1 MKIIF
6 RGDKVKLI
14 VVSEDFN
21 SRLSGELSQL
31 LSKHGGVLL
40 LGNNIIEASYI
51 DTPEYVITDNGAKL
65 DNSLKNTISV
75 EISKNGDIINEAL
88 IYNDSAGI
96 KQKLNIGTNFKDDI
110 TLSSLNDGEIYFGIQ
125 TIIKDFS
132 GKTLYPCEI
141 QSKTS
146 DITDIHTIL
155 TAAGILLIS
164 GKYNENNGILNI

>member
-31 LSKHGGVLL
+31 LSKHGGVLR

-51 DTPEYVITDNGAKL
+51 DTPEYVITDIGAKV
-65 DNSLKNTISV
+65 DNSFKNTISV

-96 KQKLNIGTNFKDDI
+96 KQRLNIGTNFKDDI
-110 TLSSLNDGEIYFGIQ
+110 TLSSLMMEKFTSEYKRLSRIYP
-125 TIIKDFS
+125 
-132 GKTLYPCEI
+132 GKIYI
-141 QSKTS
+141 RVK
-146 DITDIHTIL
+146 
-155 TAAGILLIS
+155 
-164 GKYNENNGILNI
+164 

>member
-51 DTPEYVITDNGAKL
+51 DTPEYVITDIGAKV
-65 DNSLKNTISV
+65 DNSFKNTISV

-96 KQKLNIGTNFKDDI
+96 KQRLNIGTNFKDDI
-110 TLSSLNDGEIYFGIQ
+110 TLSSLMMEKFTSEYKRLSRIYP
-125 TIIKDFS
+125 
-132 GKTLYPCEI
+132 GKIYI
-141 QSKTS
+141 RVK
-146 DITDIHTIL
+146 
-155 TAAGILLIS
+155 
-164 GKYNENNGILNI
+164 

>member
-21 SRLSGELSQL
+21 SRLSCELSQL

-51 DTPEYVITDNGAKL
+51 DTPEYVITDIGAKL
-65 DNSLKNTISV
+65 DNSIKNTISV

-96 KQKLNIGTNFKDDI
+96 KQRLNIGTDFKDDI
-110 TLSSLNDGEIYFGIQ
+110 TLSSLMMEKFTSEYKRLSRIYPEKIY
-125 TIIKDFS
+125 IRVK
-132 GKTLYPCEI
+132 
-141 QSKTS
+141 
-146 DITDIHTIL
+146 
-155 TAAGILLIS
+155 
-164 GKYNENNGILNI
+164 

>member
-14 VVSEDFN
+14 IVSEDFN

-51 DTPEYVITDNGAKL
+51 DTPEYVITDIGAKV
-65 DNSLKNTISV
+65 DNSFKNTISV

-96 KQKLNIGTNFKDDI
+96 KQRLNIGTDFKDDI
-110 TLSSLNDGEIYFGIQ
+110 TLSSLMMKKFTSEYKRLSRIYP
-125 TIIKDFS
+125 
-132 GKTLYPCEI
+132 GKIYI
-141 QSKTS
+141 RVK
-146 DITDIHTIL
+146 
-155 TAAGILLIS
+155 
-164 GKYNENNGILNI
+164 

>member
-14 VVSEDFN
+14 VVSEDFS

-31 LSKHGGVLL
+31 LSKHGGVLR

-51 DTPEYVITDNGAKL
+51 DTPEYVITDIGAKL

-96 KQKLNIGTNFKDDI
+96 KQRLNIGTNFKDDI
-110 TLSSLNDGEIYFGIQ
+110 TLSSLMMEKFTSEYKRLSRIYP
-125 TIIKDFS
+125 
-132 GKTLYPCEI
+132 GKIYI
-141 QSKTS
+141 RVK
-146 DITDIHTIL
+146 
-155 TAAGILLIS
+155 
-164 GKYNENNGILNI
+164 

>member
-14 VVSEDFN
+14 VVSEDFSN
-21 SRLSGELSQL
+21 RLAAELSQL

-51 DTPEYVITDNGAKL
+51 DTPEYVITDIGAKL
-65 DNSLKNTISV
+65 DDSFKNTISV

-96 KQKLNIGTNFKDDI
+96 KQRLNIGTDFKDDI
-110 TLSSLNDGEIYFGIQ
+110 TLSSLMMEKFTSEYKRLSRIYP
-125 TIIKDFS
+125 
-132 GKTLYPCEI
+132 GKIYI
-141 QSKTS
+141 RVK
-146 DITDIHTIL
+146 
-155 TAAGILLIS
+155 
-164 GKYNENNGILNI
+164 

>member
-1 MKIIF
+1 M
-6 RGDKVKLI
+6 KLI

-51 DTPEYVITDNGAKL
+51 DTPEYVITDIGAKL
-65 DNSLKNTISV
+65 DNSFKNTISV

-96 KQKLNIGTNFKDDI
+96 KQRLNIGTNFKDDI
-110 TLSSLNDGEIYFGIQ
+110 TLSSLMMEKFTSEYKRLSRIYP
-125 TIIKDFS
+125 
-132 GKTLYPCEI
+132 GKIYI
-141 QSKTS
+141 RVK
-146 DITDIHTIL
+146 
-155 TAAGILLIS
+155 
-164 GKYNENNGILNI
+164 

>member
-51 DTPEYVITDNGAKL
+51 DTPEYVITNIGAKL
-65 DNSLKNTISV
+65 DNSFKNTISV
-75 EISKNGDIINEAL
+75 EISKSGDIINEAL

-96 KQKLNIGTNFKDDI
+96 KQRLNIGTDFKDDI
-110 TLSSLNDGEIYFGIQ
+110 TLSSLMMEKFTSEYKRLSRIYP
-125 TIIKDFS
+125 
-132 GKTLYPCEI
+132 GKIYI
-141 QSKTS
+141 RVK
-146 DITDIHTIL
+146 
-155 TAAGILLIS
+155 
-164 GKYNENNGILNI
+164 

>member
-51 DTPEYVITDNGAKL
+51 DTPEYVITDIGAKL

-96 KQKLNIGTNFKDDI
+96 KQRLNIGTDFKDDI
-110 TLSSLNDGEIYFGIQ
+110 TLSSLMMEKFTSEYKRLSRIYP
-125 TIIKDFS
+125 
-132 GKTLYPCEI
+132 GKIYI
-141 QSKTS
+141 RVK
-146 DITDIHTIL
+146 
-155 TAAGILLIS
+155 
-164 GKYNENNGILNI
+164 

>member
-14 VVSEDFN
+14 VVSEDFS
-21 SRLSGELSQL
+21 SRLAAELSQL

-51 DTPEYVITDNGAKL
+51 DTPEYVITDIGAKL
-65 DNSLKNTISV
+65 DDSFKNTISV

-96 KQKLNIGTNFKDDI
+96 KQRLNIGTDFKDDI
-110 TLSSLNDGEIYFGIQ
+110 TLSSLMMEKFTSEYKRLSRIYP
-125 TIIKDFS
+125 
-132 GKTLYPCEI
+132 GKIYI
-141 QSKTS
+141 RVK
-146 DITDIHTIL
+146 
-155 TAAGILLIS
+155 
-164 GKYNENNGILNI
+164 

>member
-51 DTPEYVITDNGAKL
+51 DTPEYVITDIGAKV
-65 DNSLKNTISV
+65 DNSFKNTISV

-110 TLSSLNDGEIYFGIQ
+110 TLSSLMMEKFTSEYKRLSRIYP
-125 TIIKDFS
+125 
-132 GKTLYPCEI
+132 GKIYI
-141 QSKTS
+141 RVK
-146 DITDIHTIL
+146 
-155 TAAGILLIS
+155 
-164 GKYNENNGILNI
+164 

>member
-1 MKIIF
+1 M
-6 RGDKVKLI
+6 KLI

-51 DTPEYVITDNGAKL
+51 DTPEYVITDIGAKV
-65 DNSLKNTISV
+65 DNSFKNTISV

-96 KQKLNIGTNFKDDI
+96 KQRLNIGTDFKDDI
-110 TLSSLNDGEIYFGIQ
+110 TLSSLMMEKFTSEYKRLSRIYP
-125 TIIKDFS
+125 
-132 GKTLYPCEI
+132 GKIYI
-141 QSKTS
+141 RVK
-146 DITDIHTIL
+146 
-155 TAAGILLIS
+155 
-164 GKYNENNGILNI
+164 

>member
-1 MKIIF
+1 M
-6 RGDKVKLI
+6 KLI

-51 DTPEYVITDNGAKL
+51 DTPEYVITDIGAKV
-65 DNSLKNTISV
+65 DNSFKNTISV

-110 TLSSLNDGEIYFGIQ
+110 TLSSLMMEKFTSEYKRLSRIYP
-125 TIIKDFS
+125 
-132 GKTLYPCEI
+132 GKIYI
-141 QSKTS
+141 RVK
-146 DITDIHTIL
+146 
-155 TAAGILLIS
+155 
-164 GKYNENNGILNI
+164 